1 MPSPVYNRIMSMNI
15 LIVDDAP
22 FIRELIEQIVTKEG
36 WNVIGEAE
44 NGRQAVSLAL
54 ETSPDVIIMDL
65 IMPEM
70 SGLDATREIL
80 NNSPETKIIACSTV
94 NDQNLIMRA
103 LDAGCVNY
111 ITKPFEREKIVSVI
125 KSTFDRVKK

>member
-1 MPSPVYNRIMSMNI
+1 MNI
-15 LIVDDAP
+15 LVVDDAP
-22 FIRELIEQIVTKEG
+22 FIRELILHIVEKEG
-36 WNVIGEAE
+36 WSVVGEAE
-44 NGRQAVSLAL
+44 NGKQAVTMAT
-54 ETSPDVIIMDL
+54 EKNPDIIIMDL

-80 NNSPETKIIACSTV
+80 SQNPKFKIIACSTV

-111 ITKPFEREKIVSVI
+111 ITKPFDRDKIVSVI
-125 KSTFDRVKK
+125 KSASALNR

>member
-1 MPSPVYNRIMSMNI
+1 MSVNI

-36 WNVIGEAE
+36 WTVVGQAE
-44 NGRQAVSLAL
+44 NGKQAISMAT
-54 ETSPDVIIMDL
+54 EKNPDVIVMDL

-80 NNSPETKIIACSTV
+80 NNNPDAKIIACSTV

-111 ITKPFEREKIVSVI
+111 ITKPFEREKIVKVI
-125 KSTFDRVKK
+125 KSTFDRLKK

>member
-1 MPSPVYNRIMSMNI
+1 MAINI
-15 LIVDDAP
+15 LVVDDAP
-22 FIRELIEQIVTKEG
+22 FIRELIIQIVAKEG
-36 WNVIGEAE
+36 WQVVGEAE
-44 NGRQAVSLAL
+44 NGKQAVAKAA
-54 ETSPDVIIMDL
+54 ETNPDIIIMDL

-80 NNSPETKIIACSTV
+80 LQNPDAKIIACSTV

-111 ITKPFEREKIVSVI
+111 ITKPFEREKIVSII
-125 KSTFDRVKK
+125 KSSFALKK

>member
-1 MPSPVYNRIMSMNI
+1 MAMNI

-22 FIRELIEQIVTKEG
+22 FIRELIHQIVTKEG
-36 WNVIGEAE
+36 WTVVGEAE
-44 NGRQAVSLAL
+44 NGKQAISVA
-54 ETSPDVIIMDL
+54 TQTNPDVIIMDL

-70 SGLDATREIL
+70 SGIDATREIL
-80 NNSPETKIIACSTV
+80 GSNPDTKIIACSTV

>member
-1 MPSPVYNRIMSMNI
+1 MNI

>member
-1 MPSPVYNRIMSMNI
+1 MNI
-15 LIVDDAP
+15 SVLVVDDAP
-22 FIRELIEQIVTKEG
+22 FIRELIVQIVQKEG
-36 WNVIGEAE
+36 WQIAGEAD
-44 NGRQAVSLAL
+44 NGKQAVALAR
-54 ETSPDVIIMDL
+54 ERNPSVIIMDL

-80 NNSPETKIIACSTV
+80 EQNPEAKIIACSTV

-111 ITKPFEREKIVSVI
+111 ITKPFEREKIVAVI
-125 KSTFDRVKK
+125 KSTFSRVAK